1 MKIVCEIYRE
11 LNAMAYPVKYSSTLV
26 EPLPEIAAPKIDL
39 DTSILIDPETLE
51 DSFVYVHCHFRNRWR
66 NMLMRIWKTTF
77 LIDQH
82 SSSRAK
88 LIHIEN
94 ISYAPSWTLI
104 PDQTEYAFLLIFSS
118 LPKSCTHF
126 NLLEEIPQPGGF
138 FVKNIIRNESDV
150 YHIEIQ

>member
-1 MKIVCEIYRE
+1 MICPI
-11 LNAMAYPVKYSSTLV
+11 KYSSV
-26 EPLPEIAAPKIDL
+26 IPEPLPEIATPKVDME
-39 DTSILIDPETLE
+39 TFTLIDPETLE
-51 DSFVYVHCHFRNRWR
+51 DSHIYVHCHFQNHWR

-77 LIDQH
+77 LVDQH
-82 SSSRAK
+82 SSSRSN

-104 PDQTEYAFLLIFSS
+104 PDGIEYTFLLIFSA
-118 LPKSCTHF
+118 LPKSCTQF

-138 FVKNIIRNESDV
+138 FVSDIVRNESDV